1 MDNKP
6 FRQGTIDQFLDDLG
20 SKKAAPGGGAAAG
33 LVGAQA
39 CALAEMVCHLTES
52 NKNYA
57 EFHEKAAEY
66 AAVFQMARSIFLDL
80 MDEDAKSFLELMNT
94 LRAIRPLPLAERQE
108 KQLDAFRF
116 VTRHILEEPTWLTAP
131 DYMNRITPNPQRVS
145 NNLGTRFMATLVS
158 PALLNRLTDTYPASE
173 YLPALLRATFD
184 FKPQTSP
191 YRQALQRKAVV
202 GLIEYFEAE
211 KDRDPWPVVLQQLR
225 WLRSRCQTLQ
235 GQAHYAALAD
245 MIDRALAVD
254 K

>member
-39 CALAEMVCHLTES
+39 CALAEMVCHLTEA

-94 LRAIRPLPLAERQE
+94 LRAIRPLPLEERQE
-108 KQLDAFRF
+108 KQLEAFKKAIE
-116 VTRHILEEPTWLTAP
+116 V
-131 DYMNRITPNPQRVS
+131 PQQ
-145 NNLGTRFMATLVS
+145 MA
-158 PALLNRLTDTYPASE
+158 
-173 YLPALLRATFD
+173 
-184 FKPQTSP
+184 
-191 YRQALQRKAVV
+191 
-202 GLIEYFEAE
+202 
-211 KDRDPWPVVLQQLR
+211 
-225 WLRSRCQTLQ
+225 
-235 GQAHYAALAD
+235 
-245 MIDRALAVD
+245 
-254 K
+254 

>member
-39 CALAEMVCHLTES
+39 CALAEMVCHLTEA

-94 LRAIRPLPLAERQE
+94 LRAIRHASAGGETGKTARSLQESDRSPAADGADHERS
-108 KQLDAFRF
+108 
-116 VTRHILEEPTWLTAP
+116 AP
-131 DYMNRITPNPQRVS
+131 ELHKPAPQR
-145 NNLGTRFMATLVS
+145 
-158 PALLNRLTDTYPASE
+158 
-173 YLPALLRATFD
+173 
-184 FKPQTSP
+184 K
-191 YRQALQRKAVV
+191 
-202 GLIEYFEAE
+202 
-211 KDRDPWPVVLQQLR
+211 
-225 WLRSRCQTLQ
+225 
-235 GQAHYAALAD
+235 
-245 MIDRALAVD
+245 
-254 K
+254 

>member
-108 KQLDAFRF
+108 KQLEAFKKAIEVPQQMAQNEMDATGIF
-116 VTRHILEEPTWLTAP
+116 
-131 DYMNRITPNPQRVS
+131 
-145 NNLGTRFMATLVS
+145 
-158 PALLNRLTDTYPASE
+158 
-173 YLPALLRATFD
+173 
-184 FKPQTSP
+184 
-191 YRQALQRKAVV
+191 
-202 GLIEYFEAE
+202 LIEIGVAICVMMTIINLLDAIVKRGEE
-211 KDRDPWPVVLQQLR
+211 HGR
-225 WLRSRCQTLQ
+225 TE
-235 GQAHYAALAD
+235 
-245 MIDRALAVD
+245 
-254 K
+254 